1 MATRRARLQIKP
13 NLGPR
18 DPTKQANKTISSV
31 VKEVKDDFST
41 PTGPQNEKQNTQ
53 DTLDVSVLDSPRQI
67 FNESEKITSS
77 DRNEHK
83 EISAPA
89 YVSEG
94 CIIKTISVE
103 AGVENTSPVAN
114 CSVSGTDETNC
125 LISESKNETATDQ
138 IKDKNEHSKIEHSK
152 TDTNASNG
160 TGIVVRARFRRF
172 GKVNIPNLKSNVQE
186 SKTLEKTND
195 KVPVDNNNQTSGT
208 PLAVISS
215 SVQASSLSITN
226 VTEVSN
232 KIVGQVDASD
242 TQKEIAETFI
252 AESSQRQPQNTDTVN
267 FSKISDE
274 EVAVQSNQ
282 LDLSQENETETLT
295 KIIDKS
301 VSEIVLE
308 KPNDVRPELEISAGV
323 TRQEFP
329 KVNVVNARPRIRLPK
344 VKPNIADA
352 VRRPNKNLVADKT
365 AESKEGP
372 VLEAS
377 TKLLPVQEKE
387 KEPVSPPQSQSMTP
401 TPISLQCM
409 PQTMTP
415 TPISLQCMPQT
426 MTPSPVPPQL
436 MSPVN
441 RSPVKH
447 WTPVLNQSPVKN
459 SVDKRTKTASIS
471 EPPPK
476 KKKQPVIVA
485 PTDQPPDR
493 TKMRMKD
500 MIYWNPSSNP
510 MKSKEKATV
519 EVKDTENKKE
529 NKVTKP
535 VVEEVEEEEE
545 GVEDALMNEDSN
557 GSSALPVPQVT
568 IGPDGSIIINEQS
581 LIVDQKDQLP
591 QEERGVI
598 DETDF
603 FTTYHSY
610 RKQNRSKTW
619 SAKETAKFYKAL
631 GLVGI
636 DFFLIGKLFPT
647 RKHFELKKK
656 FLKEERTNKQLIDK
670 VLKEGGRFNM
680 AVFENLDADDREEEK
695 QKNQRKEKKET
706 SKERK
711 LKKLPKKQK
720 EEKKSKRK
728 TQPKRNRSKNINYFE
743 DSDSEIEEARTAR
756 NKSQKKETKI
766 SNTDGEVLEI
776 LLTMREGRI
785 HLSDK
790 ETRVSPQPKVI
801 VESNQGPSTTFF
813 IPSQVNTPDQIDS
826 QQGHT
831 VTNTCYN
838 SNSYS
843 ETNQFRFVTI
853 SPDTG
858 EQIILEPKAHTPHQE
873 TYLVNSA
880 NTVEGEGVTARNSG
894 QINAQQGTPDSI
906 GITSQGLPQIVAS
919 SLPGGGPN
927 IQLPLEMFNIQNG
940 EDQFVLVTVL
950 PENGEPGETVIHVYR
965 LQGGNSVPQVPI
977 QNL

>member
-31 VKEVKDDFST
+31 VKE
-41 PTGPQNEKQNTQ
+41 
-53 DTLDVSVLDSPRQI
+53 I

-89 YVSEG
+89 DVSEG
-94 CIIKTISVE
+94 CIIKTRSVE
-103 AGVENTSPVAN
+103 AGVENTPPVAN

-160 TGIVVRARFRRF
+160 TGIVVVPYLF

-208 PLAVISS
+208 SLAVISS
-215 SVQASSLSITN
+215 SVQTSSLSITN

-232 KIVGQVDASD
+232 KIVGQVEASD

-252 AESSQRQPQNTDTVN
+252 AESTQRQPQNTDTVN
-267 FSKISDE
+267 FSKIK
-274 EVAVQSNQ
+274 
-282 LDLSQENETETLT
+282 NETENLT
-295 KIIDKS
+295 KLIDKS

-308 KPNDVRPELEISAGV
+308 KPNDVRPESEKSAPWI
-323 TRQEFP
+323 TMQQFP

-344 VKPNIADA
+344 VKPNIAAA
-352 VRRPNKNLVADKT
+352 VRRPNKNVVADKT

-372 VLEAS
+372 VLEARYCTQFS
-377 TKLLPVQEKE
+377 FR
-387 KEPVSPPQSQSMTP
+387 KEPVSPPQSQSM
-401 TPISLQCM
+401 I
-409 PQTMTP
+409 P

-441 RSPVKH
+441 RLPVKH

-610 RKQNRSKTW
+610 RKQNQSKTW

-656 FLKEERTNKQLIDK
+656 FLKEDRTNKQLIDK
-670 VLKEGGRFNM
+670 VLKEGGQFNM
-680 AVFENLDADDREEEK
+680 AVFEKLDADDREEEK
-695 QKNQRKEKKET
+695 QTNQRKEKKET

-711 LKKLPKKQK
+711 LKKLLEKQK

-728 TQPKRNRSKNINYFE
+728 TQHKRNRSKNTCINYFE

-756 NKSQKKETKI
+756 NKSQLCIILLVLYYITPHNSTSACYYIIYMICNKTASHSNI
-766 SNTDGEVLEI
+766 SNTLKLKSLEEKSHKLNLI
-776 LLTMREGRI
+776 FPYHCYFY
-785 HLSDK
+785 HLFLGDIMGK
-790 ETRVSPQPKVI
+790 IMMGVS
-801 VESNQGPSTTFF
+801 
-813 IPSQVNTPDQIDS
+813 
-826 QQGHT
+826 
-831 VTNTCYN
+831 
-838 SNSYS
+838 
-843 ETNQFRFVTI
+843 
-853 SPDTG
+853 
-858 EQIILEPKAHTPHQE
+858 
-873 TYLVNSA
+873 
-880 NTVEGEGVTARNSG
+880 
-894 QINAQQGTPDSI
+894 
-906 GITSQGLPQIVAS
+906 
-919 SLPGGGPN
+919 
-927 IQLPLEMFNIQNG
+927 
-940 EDQFVLVTVL
+940 
-950 PENGEPGETVIHVYR
+950 EN
-965 LQGGNSVPQVPI
+965 
-977 QNL
+977 